1 MVLIV
6 LQGRSCEGQRRQ
18 GSRKSKEL
26 DTLPFSV
33 RMSRGGDG
41 RHGLVSSGREVA
53 QGSTGV
59 YVCMYF

>member
-6 LQGRSCEGQRRQ
+6 LQGRSCEGLRRQ
-18 GSRKSKEL
+18 GSRKSREL

-33 RMSRGGDG
+33 QMSRGGDG
-41 RHGLVSSGREVA
+41 HHGLVRSCREVS
-53 QGSTGV
+53 QGSTGM